1 MYVENKSVLKLDL
14 IIKEREMLILLR
26 AKGLSI
32 IKDQGKLSKGII
44 ADHKLP
50 LQNKQGSKLSLY
62 YLVNNF
68 QFGTLNI
75 VQIRLNDQTK
85 NPIS

>member
-32 IKDQGKLSKGII
+32 IKDQGKLSKII

-68 QFGTLNI
+68 QFGTLK
-75 VQIRLNDQTK
+75 LYK
-85 NPIS
+85 YA

>member
-32 IKDQGKLSKGII
+32 KKDQGKLSKGII
-44 ADHKLP
+44 ADHKMP

-68 QFGTLNI
+68 QFGTLK
-75 VQIRLNDQTK
+75 LYK
-85 NPIS
+85 YA

>member
-44 ADHKLP
+44 ADHKMP
-50 LQNKQGSKLSLY
+50 LQNKRGSKRY
-62 YLVNNF
+62 HH
-68 QFGTLNI
+68 
-75 VQIRLNDQTK
+75 K
-85 NPIS
+85 